1 MRNTEQIQ
9 KLEKALAVKGLPSD
23 ERELFEA
30 TLRKLRAEVPETI
43 QAANLPR
50 QQPAIAFQPIVQ
62 EPAAQP
68 APAAPKRRPIY
79 DHEDMPTVTVEAGP
93 GPGKSKVTIVWQD
106 EGRTAETVTEGE
118 ARSRFTS
125 CLRDL
130 RNSKRAQQER
140 WDDLA
145 LTIGFYR
152 LCTYY
157 KALTAFWGAPPTPKQ
172 LEITPLGGVST
183 HIFNMIEK

>member
-1 MRNTEQIQ
+1 MRNIEQIQ
-9 KLEKALAVKGLPSD
+9 KLEKALAVKGLPAD

-30 TLRKLRAEVPETI
+30 TLRKLRAEAPEQI
-43 QAANLPR
+43 MKANLPR
-50 QQPAIAFQPIVQ
+50 QQLVQ
-62 EPAAQP
+62 EPSEQT
-68 APAAPKRRPIY
+68 APAAPRRRPIY
-79 DHEDMPTVTVEAGP
+79 DHEDMPTVTVEAVT
-93 GPGKSKVTIVWQD
+93 GPGKPKVTIVWQD

>member
-1 MRNTEQIQ
+1 MKNEQIL
-9 KLEKALAVKGLPSD
+9 KLEKALAVKGLPAD

-30 TLRKLRAEVPETI
+30 TLRKLRAEVPEQI
-43 QAANLPR
+43 MKANLPR
-50 QQPAIAFQPIVQ
+50 PQPVQAFQAIVQ
-62 EPAAQP
+62 EPIAQS

-79 DHEDMPTVTVEAGP
+79 DHEDMPTVTVEAVT
-93 GPGKSKVTIVWQD
+93 GPGKPKVTIVWQD

-157 KALTAFWGAPPTPKQ
+157 KALTAFWGAPPSPQQ
-172 LEITPLGGVST
+172 LEINPLGRVSA